1 MITVYFGSPGSG
13 KTTMAV
19 RQIIKLRNHYT
30 VTYANFG
37 CGCADF
43 DNVNLKDLGEWT
55 FEPGSL
61 IEIDEAGIVYNN
73 RKFKSLPQK
82 TIEWFKLHRHYC
94 CDLDVW
100 SQSWEDMDVTLRRLA
115 DRLYYIKRVG
125 PFTMIRRVYKRVTV
139 NKETEQI
146 IDGYKMVH
154 MLFLLLKPLYYASF
168 LALGLGFVIKVIFP
182 QFDEIQLVLRKP
194 YYKYFDTHA
203 APELPIPYDLSYA
216 NRKNTSFSR
225 GNIVIKQSHITT
237 ILPPGSVSSNRKKGM
252 RRGCAALL
260 RRIFS
265 KGVKTP
271 TQVSSCDE
279 N

>member
-19 RQIIKLRNHYT
+19 RDILKHQKEYAYT
-30 VTYANFG
+30 FCNFG
-37 CGCADF
+37 CTCADF
-43 DNVNLKDLGEWT
+43 DDVSLDKLGEWT
-55 FEPGSL
+55 FPKGSYVA
-61 IEIDEAGIVYNN
+61 IDEAGIEYNN
-73 RKFKSLPQK
+73 RKFKTLSQE
-82 TIEWFKLHRHYC
+82 TIKWFKLHRHYC
-94 CDLDVW
+94 CDISVW
-100 SQSWEDMDVTLRRLA
+100 SQSWDDMDVTLRRLS
-115 DRLYYIKRVG
+115 DRLYYVKRVG

-154 MLFLLLKPLYYASF
+154 MLFLLLKPLYYVSF
-168 LALGLGFVIKVIFP
+168 AALGLGFVIKAIFP
-182 QFDEIQLVLRKP
+182 QFDEIQLVLRNP

-203 APELPIPYDLSYA
+203 APELPVP
-216 NRKNTSFSR
+216 FE
-225 GNIVIKQSHITT
+225 
-237 ILPPGSVSSNRKKGM
+237 LPTNQVTSNRIQGM
-252 RRGCAALL
+252 RRSCAALL

-271 TQVSSCDE
+271 TKDSSRDE

>member
-19 RQIIKLRNHYT
+19 RKILKEKKHYSAT
-30 VTYANFG
+30 FANFG
-37 CGCADF
+37 CKCADF
-43 DNVNLKDLGEWT
+43 DEVSLADLGEWT
-55 FEPGSL
+55 FPRGSL
-61 IEIDEAGIVYNN
+61 IEIDEAGIEYNN
-73 RKFKSLPQK
+73 RKFKSLPQE
-82 TIEWFKLHRHYC
+82 TIKWFKLHRHYG
-94 CDLDVW
+94 CDVDVW

-154 MLFLLLKPLYYASF
+154 MLYLLLKPVYYASF
-168 LALGLGFVIKVIFP
+168 LALGLGFLIRLIFP
-182 QFDEIQLVLRKP
+182 QFDEIRLVLRAP

-203 APELPIPYDLSYA
+203 APVLIEKFAVPDKPS
-216 NRKNTSFSR
+216 
-225 GNIVIKQSHITT
+225 
-237 ILPPGSVSSNRKKGM
+237 SSNRIQGM
-252 RRGCAALL
+252 RRNCVALL

-271 TQVSSCDE
+271 TQRS
-279 N
+279 